1 MAHLPFGERVEHS
14 QQRAARRRRVS
25 GFATV
30 ISERR
35 HRAISTLAKAALPAA
50 NFRIEQIIDS
60 PPGGESRRNMG
71 PLPLL
76 HIVAANPISD

>member
-1 MAHLPFGERVEHS
+1 MAHLPFGKRVEHA

-35 HRAISTLAKAALPAA
+35 HRAIPTLAKAALPRS
-50 NFRIEQIIDS
+50 NFHVQ
-60 PPGGESRRNMG
+60 
-71 PLPLL
+71 
-76 HIVAANPISD
+76 

>member
-14 QQRAARRRRVS
+14 QQRAARRRVS

-35 HRAISTLAKAALPAA
+35 HRAISRLAKAALPAA
-50 NFRIEQIIDS
+50 NFRIE
-60 PPGGESRRNMG
+60 
-71 PLPLL
+71 
-76 HIVAANPISD
+76 